1 MRHLNKIIFLNSANI
16 PYAEV
21 LLDGN
26 VHFAGTQGV
35 GKSTVLRALLFF
47 YNADK
52 MRLGIQQGQK
62 SFEEFYFRYSN
73 SYIVYEVKTEH
84 SAYSIL
90 TYRSQGKAVFRFID
104 APYQKSWFVDDSG
117 RVESDWIRIRERIVG
132 DCKSPTADSKSPT
145 ADISAKIETYEQY
158 RNIIFGNTHDRSHRY
173 DKYAIVESVKY
184 QNIPRSIQ
192 NVFLNS
198 KLDADFVKNTI
209 IQSMTDV
216 EDSIRLSDY
225 RHLVADFEQEFDEID
240 CWYRKDSSGEI
251 PVRNKAAK
259 VVDTYRLLI
268 ALDYEMTQTWHQL
281 NYMVGYTREQLP
293 LAEEEIREIQGRL
306 GKIKEKIDAMQQ
318 EYEKEHDRLT
328 KEISKREQRLDDIR
342 KKRKHYEEIGI
353 KTIIEQDEQ
362 EPKLLSE
369 KAQKEKMLHALEEQY
384 KDVTEKYRTLYAA
397 LEDEWSKYELSMK
410 EELQR
415 YRDSI
420 QTERDKC
427 GRVRDQRKKSV
438 EDAYSEWLSASD
450 ERLTAL
456 QGNHTLADKRLSE
469 LQYWYPMEKETSG
482 FQEDIRRLKAQEQEL
497 KSQLSITANS
507 LKALRQ
513 EWELK
518 SDQIKHDFERRQA
531 DAQGQQA
538 QLKAE
543 LAETEALLARWKGS
557 LYDWLTQNKPGWETT
572 IGKVVDEQQVLY
584 AQGLSPQLA
593 GEGSLFGVSLNL
605 EAIPVHHR
613 TPDDYRRLQKQQAEA
628 VTAKKKEMAD
638 LQIQCENEQENLHKH
653 YRGRIT
659 ELSEKETILRVQ
671 LEQIPTKVKDVET
684 RLRQAGEKEQEM
696 VAAEREKR
704 TKTYNETLLA
714 LENEKTARTSQRA
727 KRDKDLKAADTEYK
741 AAMRN
746 LQSRFDDFHQKQTDE
761 QTAKK
766 KDIDERRQMLERQE
780 RDELKGKGADTNAL
794 DLCRH
799 DIASVQAILD
809 MISRQRHFVIE
820 YRKDEDE
827 LFSHEHEFREEKKQL
842 EAKDANARQQYEG
855 KRKRLE
861 SERTEKQEQL
871 KLKQSAASAM
881 KEGLKQYDLL
891 CQVENILPEAFLHD
905 DVASQTRVALTDL
918 VVQMRGAV
926 NKKRQKME
934 ELKRAINSFNS
945 HFGANNTFHFI
956 TPQYDEDYLRFALNL
971 QEFIENDKIEMYRS
985 RVSEHYNTILR
996 SVSREVGMLMNHS
1009 AEIRSIIAEVNHD
1022 FQERNFAG
1030 VIRSIEL
1037 RAEESSDRMILL
1049 LRHIRDFTEE
1059 NALTIGEL
1067 NLFSGNDHDKVNEK
1081 VVDYLKK
1088 FMKQLQKEP
1097 SRTELTLS
1105 DTFRLQFRIQEND
1118 NNTGWVER
1126 ISNVGSDG
1134 TDILVKAMVNIMLIN
1149 VFKTRAS
1156 RKNGDFIIHCMM
1168 DEIGKLHPSNVSGIL
1183 QFANVRN
1190 IYLINSSPM
1199 GYNAD
1204 LYKYNYLLTKDG
1216 KSQTHI
1222 KRLMTING

>member
-73 SYIVYEVKTEH
+73 SYIIYEVKTEH
-84 SAYSIL
+84 SAYSIMI
-90 TYRSQGKAVFRFID
+90 YRSQGKAVFRFID

-117 RVESDWIRIRERIVG
+117 RVESDWIRIRERIG
-132 DCKSPTADSKSPT
+132 NKE
-145 ADISAKIETYEQY
+145 ISAKIETYEQY

-173 DKYAIVESVKY
+173 DKYAIVESSKY

-259 VVDTYRLLI
+259 VVETYRLLI
-268 ALDYEMTQTWHQL
+268 ALDYEMKQTWHQL
-281 NYMVGYTREQLP
+281 NHVVGYTREQLP
-293 LAEEEIREIQGRL
+293 LAEEEIREIQGKL
-306 GKIKEKIDAMQQ
+306 GKIKEKIDATQQ
-318 EYEKEHDRLT
+318 EYEKEHDKLT

-353 KTIIEQDEQ
+353 KAIMEQNAQ
-362 EPKLLSE
+362 EHKLLGE
-369 KAQKEKMLHALEEQY
+369 KAQKEKLLHALEEQY
-384 KDVTEKYRTLYAA
+384 KDVTEKYRALYAA
-397 LEDEWSKYELSMK
+397 LEDEWSKFELALK

-415 YRDSI
+415 QRDSI
-420 QTERDKC
+420 QTERDRCVK
-427 GRVRDQRKKSV
+427 VRDQRKKTV
-438 EDAYSEWLSASD
+438 EEAYGEWLSVSD
-450 ERLTAL
+450 ERLTTL
-456 QGNHTLADKRLSE
+456 QGNHNLADKRLSE
-469 LQYWYPMEKETSG
+469 LQYWHLMEKETSNCK
-482 FQEDIRRLKAQEQEL
+482 EDIQNLKAQEQEL
-497 KSQLSITANS
+497 KSRLSVTTNS

-518 SDQIKHDFERRQA
+518 DEQIKRDYARRQEE
-531 DAQGQQA
+531 AQRELEKLQ
-538 QLKAE
+538 AE

-557 LYDWLTQNKPGWETT
+557 LYDWLTQNKPGWEDT
-572 IGKVVDEQQVLY
+572 IGKVVDEKHVLY
-584 AQGLSPQLA
+584 AQDLAPQLTDD
-593 GEGSLFGVSLNL
+593 GSLFGVSLNL

-613 TPDDYRRLQKQQAEA
+613 TPDDYRSLQKQQTEA
-628 VTAKKKEMAD
+628 VNAKKKEIAD
-638 LQIQCENEQENLHKH
+638 LQAQCENEQESLRKNYK
-653 YRGRIT
+653 GRIT
-659 ELSEKETILRVQ
+659 ELSENETILRVQ
-671 LEQIPTKVKDVET
+671 TEQIPTKIKDAET
-684 RLRQAGEKEQEM
+684 RLRQAEKKEQEII
-696 VAAEREKR
+696 AAEREKR
-704 TKTYNETLLA
+704 TKVYNETLLA

-727 KRDKDLKAADTEYK
+727 KRDKDLKAADTEYN
-741 AAMRN
+741 AAIRN
-746 LQSRFDDFHQKQTDE
+746 LQSQFDTFRQKQAEEKTN
-761 QTAKK
+761 KK
-766 KDIDERRQMLERQE
+766 KDIDERWQMLERQE
-780 RDELKGKGADTNAL
+780 REELKGKGADTNAL
-794 DLCRH
+794 DLCRR
-799 DIASVQAILD
+799 DLASVQTALD
-809 MISRQRHFVIE
+809 KISEQRHFVIE
-820 YRKDEDE
+820 YRKDEEE
-827 LFSHEHEFREEKKQL
+827 LFSHEQEFREEKKQL
-842 EAKDANARQQYEG
+842 EAKDANIRLQYED

-861 SERTEKQEQL
+861 SERTEKTEQL
-871 KLKQSAASAM
+871 KLKQSAVGAM
-881 KEGLKQYDLL
+881 KDGLKQYSQL
-891 CQVENILPEAFLHD
+891 CQVENILPEAFLQD
-905 DVASQTRVALTDL
+905 DVALPSRVALTDL

-934 ELKRAINSFNS
+934 ELKRATNSFNS

-971 QEFIENDKIEMYRS
+971 QEFIDNDKIEMYRS

-1049 LRHIRDFTEE
+1049 LRQIRDFTEE

-1067 NLFSGNDHDKVNEK
+1067 NLFSGGDRDKVNEK

-1126 ISNVGSDG
+1126 INNVGSDG

-1216 KSQTHI
+1216 KSQTYI
-1222 KRLMTING
+1222 KRLVTINAR

>member
-104 APYQKSWFVDDSG
+104 APYEKSWFVDDSG
-117 RVESDWIRIRERIVG
+117 RVESDWIRIRERIG
-132 DCKSPTADSKSPT
+132 NR
-145 ADISAKIETYEQY
+145 DISAKIETYEQY

-173 DKYAIVESVKY
+173 DKYAIVESAKY

-251 PVRNKAAK
+251 PVRNKANK
-259 VVDTYRLLI
+259 VVETYRLLI

-306 GKIKEKIDAMQQ
+306 NKIKEKIEATQQ

-328 KEISKREQRLDDIR
+328 KEISKREQRIDDIR
-342 KKRKHYEEIGI
+342 KKRRHYEEIGI
-353 KTIIEQDEQ
+353 KAIIELDAQ
-362 EPKLLSE
+362 EPKLSGE
-369 KAQKEKMLHALEEQY
+369 KTQKEKLLHALEEQY
-384 KDVTEKYRTLYAA
+384 KDVTEKYRALYAA
-397 LEDEWSKYELSMK
+397 LGDEWSKFELALK

-415 YRDSI
+415 QRDSI
-420 QTERDKC
+420 QTERDRSVK
-427 GRVRDQRKKSV
+427 VRDQRKKAV
-438 EDAYSEWLSASD
+438 EDAYGEWLSASD
-450 ERLTAL
+450 ERLTTL

-469 LQYWYPMEKETSG
+469 LQYWHPMEKETTDCL
-482 FQEDIRRLKAQEQEL
+482 EDIRNLRTQEQEL
-497 KSQLSITANS
+497 KSLLSITTNS
-507 LKALRQ
+507 LQALRQ

-518 SDQIKHDFERRQA
+518 DEQIKRDYQRRQEE
-531 DAQGQQA
+531 AQV
-538 QLKAE
+538 QLQKLQVE
-543 LAETEALLARWKGS
+543 LADTEALLARWKGS
-557 LYDWLTQNKPGWETT
+557 LYDWLTQNKPGWEDS
-572 IGKVVDEQQVLY
+572 IGKVVDEQHVLY
-584 AQGLSPQLA
+584 AQGLSPQLSD
-593 GEGSLFGVSLNL
+593 EGNLFGVSLNL

-613 TPDDYRRLQKQQAEA
+613 TPDDYRDLQKQQTEA
-628 VTAKKKEMAD
+628 VAAKKKEIAD
-638 LQIQCENEQENLHKH
+638 LQSQCENEQESLRKN

-659 ELSEKETILRVQ
+659 ELSEKETIQRVQ
-671 LEQIPTKVKDVET
+671 LEQIPTKIKDAET
-684 RLRQAGEKEQEM
+684 RLRQIEKKEQEM

-704 TKTYNETLLA
+704 TMVYNETLLA
-714 LENEKTARTSQRA
+714 LENEKTTRNSQRT
-727 KRDKDLKAADTEYK
+727 KRDKDLKAADTEYNT
-741 AAMRN
+741 AIRN
-746 LQSRFDDFHQKQTDE
+746 LQSQFDAFRQKQADE
-761 QTAKK
+761 KTNKK

-794 DLCRH
+794 DLCRR
-799 DIASVQAILD
+799 DLASVQTVLD
-809 MISRQRHFVIE
+809 KISEQRHFVIE
-820 YRKDEDE
+820 YRKDEEE
-827 LFSHEHEFREEKKQL
+827 LFSHEQAFRDEKKQL
-842 EAKDANARQQYEG
+842 EAKDANTRQQYED

-861 SERTEKQEQL
+861 SERAEKNEQL
-871 KLKQSAASAM
+871 KLKQSAANAM
-881 KEGLKQYDLL
+881 KEGLKQYDQL

-905 DVASQTRVALTDL
+905 DAALQTRAALTDL

-934 ELKRAINSFNS
+934 ELKRATNSFNS

-996 SVSREVGMLMNHS
+996 SVAREVGLLMNHS
-1009 AEIRSIIAEVNHD
+1009 AEIRSIIAEVNRD

-1049 LRHIRDFTEE
+1049 LRQIRDFTEE

-1067 NLFSGNDHDKVNEK
+1067 NLFSGSDRDRVNEK

-1126 ISNVGSDG
+1126 INNVGSDG

-1222 KRLMTING
+1222 KRLMTINT

>member
-1 MRHLNKIIFLNSANI
+1 MRYLNKIIFLNSANI

-73 SYIVYEVKTEH
+73 SYIVYEVKTEQ
-84 SAYSIL
+84 SAYSII
-90 TYRSQGKAVFRFID
+90 TYRSQGKVAFRFID
-104 APYQKSWFVDDSG
+104 APYQKSWFVDDIG
-117 RVESDWIRIRERIVG
+117 RVESDWIRIRERIG
-132 DCKSPTADSKSPT
+132 NNE
-145 ADISAKIETYEQY
+145 ISAKIEAYEQY
-158 RNIIFGNTHDRSHRY
+158 RNIIFGNTHDRSRRY
-173 DKYAIVESVKY
+173 DKYAIVESSKY

-225 RHLVADFEQEFDEID
+225 RHLVADFEQEFNEID
-240 CWYRKDSSGEI
+240 CWYRKDNTGEV
-251 PVRNKAAK
+251 PVRNKATK
-259 VVDTYRLLI
+259 VVDTYRMLI
-268 ALDYEMTQTWHQL
+268 ALDYDMTQTWHKL
-281 NYMVGYTREQLP
+281 NHVVNFTREQLP
-293 LAEEEIREIQGRL
+293 LAEEEIREIKEKL
-306 GKIKEKIDAMQQ
+306 GKIKEKIDTTQQ
-318 EYEKEHDRLT
+318 EYENEHTRLT

-342 KKRKHYEEIGI
+342 KKRKRYEEIGI
-353 KTIIEQDEQ
+353 KAIIELDSQ
-362 EPKLLSE
+362 EPKLLGE
-369 KAQKEKMLHALEEQY
+369 KAHKERLLFALEEQY
-384 KDVTEKYRTLYAA
+384 KDVTDKYRTLYATFDEEWNKFELA
-397 LEDEWSKYELSMK
+397 LK

-415 YRDSI
+415 CRDGI
-420 QTERDKC
+420 QIERDKFVK
-427 GRVRDQRKKSV
+427 VRDQRKKSV
-438 EDAYSEWLSASD
+438 ENAYGEWLSASD
-450 ERLTAL
+450 ERLLTL
-456 QGNHTLADKRLSE
+456 EGNHNLADKRLSE
-469 LQYWYPMEKETSG
+469 LQYWHPMEKEMSDCW
-482 FQEDIRRLKAQEQEL
+482 EDIRNLKALGQEL
-497 KSQLSITANS
+497 KSQLSIKANS
-507 LKALRQ
+507 LKTLRQ
-513 EWELK
+513 AWELK
-518 SDQIKHDFERRQA
+518 SDQIKRDYERKQEESQR
-531 DAQGQQA
+531 
-538 QLKAE
+538 QLKKLQTE
-543 LAETEALLARWKGS
+543 LAETDALLARWKGS
-557 LYDWLTQNKPGWETT
+557 LYEWLTQNKPGWENN
-572 IGKVVDEQQVLY
+572 IGKVVDEHQVLY

-593 GEGSLFGVSLNL
+593 EEGSLFGINLNL

-613 TPDDYRRLQKQQAEA
+613 TPDDYRDLQEKRQEA
-628 VTAKKKEMAD
+628 VAAKKNELVD
-638 LQIQCENEQENLHKH
+638 LQVQYESELESLRKT
-653 YRGRIT
+653 YRSKIT
-659 ELSEKETILRVQ
+659 ELSEEETILKVQ
-671 LEQIPTKVKDVET
+671 LEQIPTKVKDTET
-684 RLRQAGEKEQEM
+684 RLRQAEQKEQTM
-696 VAAEREKR
+696 VTAEREKR
-704 TKTYNETLLA
+704 TEVYNETLLA
-714 LENEKTARTSQRA
+714 KENEKTARTQQRA
-727 KRDKDLKAADTEYK
+727 LRDKNLNAADIEYNV
-741 AAMRN
+741 AIRN
-746 LQSRFDDFHQKQTDE
+746 LKSQFDTFRQKQE
-761 QTAKK
+761 EEEANKR

-780 RDELKGKGADTNAL
+780 LEELKGKGADTNAL
-794 DLCRH
+794 ELCRRE
-799 DIASVQAILD
+799 IANLLSVLD
-809 MISRQRHFVIE
+809 KIVNQRHFVIE
-820 YRKDEDE
+820 YRKDEEE
-827 LFSHEHEFREEKKQL
+827 LFSHESEFRDEKRQL
-842 EAKDANARQQYEG
+842 ETKDSAARQLYND
-855 KRKRLE
+855 KRKRYE
-861 SERTEKQEQL
+861 AEKSEKLEQL
-871 KLKQSAASAM
+871 QTKESAVKAM
-881 KEGLKQYDLL
+881 KDGIKQYEQL
-891 CQVENILPEAFLHD
+891 CQVENILPESFLSD
-905 DVASQTRVALTDL
+905 DVSMPSSSVLSDL

-934 ELKRAINSFNS
+934 ELKRATNSFNS
-945 HFGANNTFHFI
+945 HFGDNNTFHFF
-956 TPQYDEDYLRFALNL
+956 TPQYDEDFLSFALNL
-971 QEFIENDKIEMYRS
+971 QEFIENDKIEMYRA

-996 SVSREVGMLMNHS
+996 SVSREVGLLMNHS
-1009 AEIRSIIAEVNHD
+1009 AEIRSIISELNRN

-1037 RAEESSDRMILL
+1037 RAEESSDRMIIL
-1049 LRHIRDFTEE
+1049 LRQIRDFTEE

-1067 NLFSGNDHDKVNEK
+1067 NLFSGGDRDKVNEK

-1097 SRTELTLS
+1097 ARTELTLS

-1126 ISNVGSDG
+1126 INNVGSDG
-1134 TDILVKAMVNIMLIN
+1134 TDVLVKAMVNIMLID

>member
-1 MRHLNKIIFLNSANI
+1 MRHLNKIVFLNSANI

-21 LLDGN
+21 MLDGN

-84 SAYSIL
+84 SAYSIM

-104 APYQKSWFVDDSG
+104 APYQKSWFVDDGG
-117 RVESDWIRIRERIVG
+117 RVESDWIRIRERIG
-132 DCKSPTADSKSPT
+132 NR
-145 ADISAKIETYEQY
+145 DISAKIETYEQY

-173 DKYAIVESVKY
+173 DKYAIVESSKY

-209 IQSMTDV
+209 IQSMTEV

-225 RHLVADFEQEFDEID
+225 RHLVADFEREFDEID

-251 PVRNKAAK
+251 PVRNKANK
-259 VVDTYRLLI
+259 VVETYRLLI
-268 ALDYEMTQTWHQL
+268 ALDYEMQQTWHQL
-281 NYMVGYTREQLP
+281 NYMLNQTRQEIP
-293 LAEEEIREIQGRL
+293 LAEEEIREIQEKLRKL
-306 GKIKEKIDAMQQ
+306 KEKLDGTQQ

-328 KEISKREQRLDDIR
+328 SEISKREQRLDDIR
-342 KKRKHYEEIGI
+342 KKRKHYDSIGI
-353 KTIIEQDEQ
+353 SAIVELDAQ
-362 EPKLLSE
+362 EPKYQSE
-369 KAQKEKMLHALEEQY
+369 KVQKEKMLRALEEQY
-384 KDVTEKYRTLYAA
+384 KDVTEKYRALYAA
-397 LEDEWSKYELSMK
+397 LDDEWQKYELSQK

-415 YRDSI
+415 CRDGI

-427 GRVRDQRKKSV
+427 MKSRDQRKKAV
-438 EDAYSEWLSASD
+438 EDGYGEWLSASD

-456 QGNHTLADKRLSE
+456 QGNHNLADKRLSE
-469 LQYWYPMEKETSG
+469 LQYWHPMEKETAAC
-482 FQEDIRRLKAQEQEL
+482 QDDIRNLKVQEQTLSSQLAVTSNTL
-497 KSQLSITANS
+497 KS
-507 LKALRQ
+507 LRQ

-518 SDQIKHDFERRQA
+518 SDQLKQDFERQQNGEQEQLQQLQA
-531 DAQGQQA
+531 G
-538 QLKAE
+538 
-543 LAETEALLARWKGS
+543 LAETETLLSQWKGS
-557 LYDWLTQNKPGWETT
+557 LYEWLAQNKPGWEEN

-584 AQGLSPQLA
+584 AQGLSPQIA
-593 GEGSLFGVSLNL
+593 EGASLFGVSVNL
-605 EAIPVHHR
+605 DAIPVHHR
-613 TPDDYRRLQKQQAEA
+613 TPDDYRDLQKQQQDAISK
-628 VTAKKKEMAD
+628 KKKEIAD
-638 LQIQCENEQENLHKH
+638 LQIQYEQEDAMLRKS
-653 YRGRIT
+653 YKGKISD
-659 ELSEKETILRVQ
+659 LSEQETILRVQ
-671 LEQIPTKVKDVET
+671 LEQIPTKIKDVET
-684 RLRQAGEKEQEM
+684 RLRKAEQKEKEM
-696 VAAEREKR
+696 VAAEHEKR
-704 TKTYNETLLA
+704 TKVYNEALLA
-714 LENEKTARTSQRA
+714 LENEKTARSQQRA
-727 KRDKDLKAADTEYK
+727 KREKNLKATDSEYT
-741 AAMRN
+741 AAIRE
-746 LQSRFDDFHQKQTDE
+746 LQKQFNAFQE
-761 QTAKK
+761 KQTTENKAKK
-766 KDIDERRQMLERQE
+766 KDIDERRQMYELQE

-794 DLCRH
+794 ELCRK
-799 DIASVQAILD
+799 DIAAVQTVLD
-809 MISRQRHFVIE
+809 KIDQQHHYVIE
-820 YRKDEDE
+820 YRKDEEE
-827 LFSHEHEFREEKKQL
+827 LFSHESEFRDEKRQL
-842 EAKDANARQQYEG
+842 ETKDGAARRQYDE

-861 SERTEKQEQL
+861 AERTEKGEQL
-871 KLKQSAASAM
+871 KSKQSAVEAM

-891 CQVENILPEAFLHD
+891 CKVENILPEAFLHD
-905 DVASQTRVALTDL
+905 DIAQQSSSALTDL

-926 NKKRQKME
+926 NKKRQKIE
-934 ELKRAINSFNS
+934 ELKRATNSFNS
-945 HFGANNTFHFI
+945 HFGANNTFHFPM
-956 TPQYDEDYLRFALNL
+956 PQFDEDYLAFALNL
-971 QEFIENDKIEMYRS
+971 QEFVENDKIELYRT
-985 RVSEHYNTILR
+985 RVSERFNNILR
-996 SVSREVGMLMNHS
+996 SVSREVGLLMNHS
-1009 AEIRSIIAEVNHD
+1009 AEIRSIINEVNRD

-1037 RAEESSDRMILL
+1037 RAEESSDRMMLL
-1049 LRHIRDFTEE
+1049 LKQIRDFTEE
-1059 NALTIGEL
+1059 NSLTIGEQ
-1067 NLFSGNDHDKVNEK
+1067 NLFSGDDRDKVNEK

-1088 FMKQLQKEP
+1088 FMKQLLKEP

-1126 ISNVGSDG
+1126 INNVGSDG

-1156 RKNGDFIIHCMM
+1156 RRQGDFIIHCMM

-1222 KRLMTING
+1222 KRLMTINA

>member
-73 SYIVYEVKTEH
+73 SYIIYEVKTEH
-84 SAYSIL
+84 SAYSIM

-117 RVESDWIRIRERIVG
+117 RVESDWIRIRERIG
-132 DCKSPTADSKSPT
+132 NKE
-145 ADISAKIETYEQY
+145 ISAKIETYEQY

-173 DKYAIVESVKY
+173 DKYAIVESSKY

-259 VVDTYRLLI
+259 VVETYRLLI

-281 NYMVGYTREQLP
+281 NHVVGYTREQLP
-293 LAEEEIREIQGRL
+293 LAEEEIREIQGKL
-306 GKIKEKIDAMQQ
+306 GKIKEKIDATQQ
-318 EYEKEHDRLT
+318 EYEKEHDKLVGKISEYNLRL
-328 KEISKREQRLDDIR
+328 KDIR
-342 KKRKHYEEIGI
+342 DKRKRYEEIDI
-353 KTIIEQDEQ
+353 KAIMEQNAK
-362 EPKLLSE
+362 EPKLLGE
-369 KAQKEKMLHALEEQY
+369 KVQKEKLLHALEEQY
-384 KDVTEKYRTLYAA
+384 KDVTEKYRALYAA
-397 LEDEWSKYELSMK
+397 LDDEWSKFELALK

-415 YRDSI
+415 RRDSI
-420 QTERDKC
+420 QTERDRCVK
-427 GRVRDQRKKSV
+427 VRDQRKKTV
-438 EDAYSEWLSASD
+438 EEAYGEWLSVSD
-450 ERLTAL
+450 ERLTTL
-456 QGNHTLADKRLSE
+456 QGNHNLADKRLSE
-469 LQYWYPMEKETSG
+469 LQYWHPMEKETSSCK
-482 FQEDIRRLKAQEQEL
+482 EDIQNLKAQEQEL
-497 KSQLSITANS
+497 KSQLSVTTNS

-518 SDQIKHDFERRQA
+518 DEQIKRDYARRQEE
-531 DAQGQQA
+531 AQRKLEKLQ
-538 QLKAE
+538 AE

-557 LYDWLTQNKPGWETT
+557 LYDWLTQNKPGWEDT
-572 IGKVVDEQQVLY
+572 IGKVVDEQHVLY
-584 AQGLSPQLA
+584 AQDLAPQLTDD
-593 GEGSLFGVSLNL
+593 GSLFGVSLNL

-613 TPDDYRRLQKQQAEA
+613 TPDDYRSLQKQQTEA
-628 VTAKKKEMAD
+628 VAAKKKEIAD
-638 LQIQCENEQENLHKH
+638 LQTQCENEQESLRKS
-653 YRGRIT
+653 YKGQIT

-671 LEQIPTKVKDVET
+671 TEQIPTKIKDAET
-684 RLRQAGEKEQEM
+684 RLHQAEKKEQEM
-696 VAAEREKR
+696 VAAERDKR
-704 TKTYNETLLA
+704 TKVYNETLLA

-727 KRDKDLKAADTEYK
+727 KRDKDLKAADTEYN
-741 AAMRN
+741 AAIRN
-746 LQSRFDDFHQKQTDE
+746 LQSQFDTFRQKQTE
-761 QTAKK
+761 EKANKK

-780 RDELKGKGADTNAL
+780 REELKGKGVDTNAL
-794 DLCRH
+794 DLCRR
-799 DIASVQAILD
+799 DLASVQTALD
-809 MISRQRHFVIE
+809 KISEQRHFVIE
-820 YRKDEDE
+820 YRKDEEE
-827 LFSHEHEFREEKKQL
+827 LFSHEQEFREEKKQL
-842 EAKDANARQQYEG
+842 EAKDANIRQQYED

-861 SERTEKQEQL
+861 SERTEKTDQL
-871 KLKQSAASAM
+871 KLKQSAIGAM
-881 KEGLKQYDLL
+881 KDGLKQYSQL
-891 CQVENILPEAFLHD
+891 CQVENILPEAFLQD
-905 DVASQTRVALTDL
+905 DVALPSRVALTYL

-934 ELKRAINSFNS
+934 ELKRATNSFNS

-956 TPQYDEDYLRFALNL
+956 IPQYDEDYLRFAINL

-1049 LRHIRDFTEE
+1049 LRQIRDFTEE

-1067 NLFSGNDHDKVNEK
+1067 NLFSGGDRDKVNEK

-1126 ISNVGSDG
+1126 INNVGSDG

-1216 KSQTHI
+1216 KSQTYI
-1222 KRLMTING
+1222 KRLVTINAR